1 MGSRPLLRDRI
12 IQAYNHYTEKG
23 YCPIYGLENVEEMY
37 RQYHALGGNGTIT
50 ELVERVKELPTQPKG
65 EKKHMKINWKVRFK
79 NPVFWFNLA
88 AAVFLPMLACL
99 GFHWEDMTSWQ
110 AIGNVLLQAVQNPVI
125 VVSGFSI
132 CMEPYQ

>member
-1 MGSRPLLRDRI
+1 MEFIIALCGPLLAGVIAWFNSRINRRMDAQQEQLKEECRRLAEQKQREDAVGFGVQALLRDRI

-65 EKKHMKINWKVRFK
+65 DKI
-79 NPVFWFNLA
+79 
-88 AAVFLPMLACL
+88 
-99 GFHWEDMTSWQ
+99 
-110 AIGNVLLQAVQNPVI
+110 I
-125 VVSGFSI
+125 
-132 CMEPYQ
+132 

>member
-1 MGSRPLLRDRI
+1 MRQLEWIAQYWLEAVFSVLITIMGIGWKKLSGRVKKQDAVGFGVQALLRDRI

-65 EKKHMKINWKVRFK
+65 EK
-79 NPVFWFNLA
+79 
-88 AAVFLPMLACL
+88 
-99 GFHWEDMTSWQ
+99 
-110 AIGNVLLQAVQNPVI
+110 
-125 VVSGFSI
+125 SI
-132 CMEPYQ
+132 